1 MRVREQIAGNPA
13 LIAIIEPLLAVWY
26 AIREQVTMLDRQ
38 ILARARN
45 DQVARRLMTIPGVG
59 VVTALAY
66 TAVIDDP
73 ARFRRSVSVGA
84 YLGLT
89 PRRYQSG
96 EVDTTGHISKCGDSL
111 LRGYLYEAAAVLLYR
126 DGRAS
131 ILKSWGLGLANE
143 LACDAPKSRSRASSR
158 SSCTGFGATTAN
170 TVGRRRY
177 RRPPPENHARA
188 KAHRNPPTL
197 GRSCV
202 PLGRGRATPRS
213 SLRHASPR

>member
-1 MRVREQIAGNPA
+1 M
-13 LIAIIEPLLAVWY
+13 
-26 AIREQVTMLDRQ
+26 
-38 ILARARN
+38 LARARN
-45 DQVARRLMTIPGVG
+45 DQVAQRLMTIPGVG
-59 VVTALAY
+59 VVIALAY

-131 ILKSWGLGLANE
+131 VLKSWGLGLAKRIGMRRAKVAVARK
-143 LACDAPKSRSRASSR
+143 LAVIMHRIWSDQSEYRWTAIPSTTAGGPSPRAIASRQSPASSLTSPIR
-158 SSCTGFGATTAN
+158 PGVPGFSSGKSLSGKGSRGP
-170 TVGRRRY
+170 GRR
-177 RRPPPENHARA
+177 
-188 KAHRNPPTL
+188 K
-197 GRSCV
+197 S
-202 PLGRGRATPRS
+202 
-213 SLRHASPR
+213 